1 MLKLFEMP
9 YIPMIKEAIT
19 TTSFKYTLGIID
31 EQARIQPRIVRAMY
45 KYVLNF
51 DELFVAIILIFK

>member
-1 MLKLFEMP
+1 MP
-9 YIPMIKEAIT
+9 YIPIIKDAIT
-19 TTSFKYTLGIID
+19 TTSFKYTFGIID

-51 DELFVAIILIFK
+51 DELFVAITLIFK

>member
-1 MLKLFEMP
+1 MP

-31 EQARIQPRIVRAMY
+31 EQARIQPRIVRATY